1 MNQEPTKDLPNR
13 KSFEERVF
21 ARFDAIDARFDG
33 VDPRFDAIDA
43 RFDAVDARFDTVDVR
58 LEKLES
64 SRYDTKPI
72 WERALAAIMAMGLEM
87 GEVKSK
93 LGVIEGKV
101 GAIEGKVQL
110 LETEIVVMK
119 TDQKSIRNELVD
131 VRRELKH
138 HVTDR
143 LDLILKFLLEDREDI
158 RDAEARIREL
168 ESKFA

>member
-1 MNQEPTKDLPNR
+1 MNEEPTKDLPDKR
-13 KSFEERVF
+13 SFEERVF
-21 ARFDAIDARFDG
+21 ARFDSIDARFDT
-33 VDPRFDAIDA
+33 
-43 RFDAVDARFDTVDVR
+43 VDARFDTVDAR

-64 SRYDTKPI
+64 RSHDTKPI
-72 WERALAAIMAMGLEM
+72 WQRALKAIMEMGLEM

-138 HVTDR
+138 HVSER

-158 RDAEARIREL
+158 RDAEDKIRQL
-168 ESKFA
+168 ETKLA